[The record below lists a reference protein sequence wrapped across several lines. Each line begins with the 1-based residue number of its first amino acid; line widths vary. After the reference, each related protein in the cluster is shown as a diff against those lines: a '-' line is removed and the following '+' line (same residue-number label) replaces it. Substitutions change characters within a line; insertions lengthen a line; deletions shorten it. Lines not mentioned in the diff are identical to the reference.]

1 MTERWALWLAGY
13 ELFFAGV
20 ALSIGAAGPAAFFA
34 LLTGLCLGRWASTI

>member
-1 MTERWALWLAGY
+1 MTEQWALWLAGY

-34 LLTGLCLGRWASTI
+34 LLAGLCLGRWASTI